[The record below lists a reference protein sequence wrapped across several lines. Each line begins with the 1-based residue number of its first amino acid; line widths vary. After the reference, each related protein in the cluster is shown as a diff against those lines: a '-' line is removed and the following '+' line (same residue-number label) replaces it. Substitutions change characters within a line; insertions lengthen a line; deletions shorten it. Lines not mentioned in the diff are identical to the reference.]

1 MDNEP
6 DGVAPKPAARVRL
19 VRQGSPIAVVALVA
33 AVLGGVV
40 SLVAAKATG
49 LTDENT
55 TTVYVPTVRSD
66 GLPGNEPV
74 STARP
79 LVGNGFDPSRI
90 YAARSRGVVT
100 VFAQYSEGDSR
111 ESQGS
116 GFIVTNSGY
125 ILTSAHVVTEVADSG
140 EAKQAN
146 SVYVAFRDDD
156 RIEAEIVGWDGYDD
170 VALLRADPKA
180 HSLQPV
186 PLGDSSLVR
195 AGDPVAAMGSPFGN
209 EDSIAVGVVSAIR
222 RSIASLTSI
231 YRVVDAIQ
239 IDAPIT
245 HGNSGGPLFDARGRV
260 IGINAQ
266 IRSDSGNAEGVGF
279 AIPINAAKRSMAQL
293 VATGRVVYAY
303 LGVTTETLTPTLAR
317 HLGYAATRGAIVS
330 AVRDGSPAERA
341 GLHGGDGRETFNGVR
356 VTRGGDVI
364 VAIDGS
370 RVRGADDVVREISER
385 LPGQVVALSI
395 VRDGDRKLVRVRL
408 GSRPTAPETNP

>member
-1 MDNEP
+1 
-6 DGVAPKPAARVRL
+6 VR
-19 VRQGSPIAVVALVA
+19 RGSPIAVVALIA

-40 SLVAAKATG
+40 SLVAAKAMG
-49 LTDENT
+49 LTDEST

-66 GLPGNEPV
+66 GLPGNETV

-79 LVGNGFDPSRI
+79 LVGNGFAPSRI
-90 YAARSRGVVT
+90 YAARSQGVVT
-100 VFAQYSEGDSR
+100 VFAQFSQGDSR

-116 GFIVTNSGY
+116 GFVVTNSGY
-125 ILTSAHVVTEVADSG
+125 ILTSAHVVTDVVADSG
-140 EAKQAN
+140 EATEAN
-146 SVYVAFRDDD
+146 SVYVAFKDHD

-170 VALLRADPKA
+170 VALLRVDPKA

-186 PLGDSSLVR
+186 PLGDSSRVR

-222 RSIASLTSI
+222 RSIDSLISV

-266 IRSDSGNAEGVGF
+266 IRSGSGNPEGVGF

-317 HLGYAATRGAIVS
+317 HLGYGAARGAIVS
-330 AVRDGSPAERA
+330 AVRDGSPAERG

-364 VAIDGS
+364 VAIDGNP
-370 RVRGADDVVREISER
+370 VRSADDVVREISER
-385 LPGQVVALSI
+385 LPGQTVAVSI
-395 VRDGDRKLVRVRL
+395 VRDDDRKSVRIRL

>member
-1 MDNEP
+1 MR
-6 DGVAPKPAARVRL
+6 G
-19 VRQGSPIAVVALVA
+19 GSSVAVVALVA

-40 SLVAAKATG
+40 SLVAAKAAG
-49 LTDENT
+49 LTDEQT
-55 TTVYVPTVRSD
+55 TTVYVPTVAGSD
-66 GLPGNEPV
+66 NVPGNEPV

-90 YAARSRGVVT
+90 YAARSQGVVT

-116 GFIVTNSGY
+116 GFVVTTSGY
-125 ILTSAHVVTEVADSG
+125 ILTSAHVVTDLAESG
-140 EAKQAN
+140 DANEAE
-146 SVYVAFRDDD
+146 SVYVAFRDGD

-170 VALLRADPKA
+170 VALLRVDPKA
-180 HSLQPV
+180 HALRPV
-186 PLGDSSLVR
+186 PLGDSSRVR

-222 RSIASLTSI
+222 RSIDSLISI

-293 VATGRVVYAY
+293 AATGRVVYAY
-303 LGVTTETLTPTLAR
+303 LGVTSETLTPTLAR
-317 HLGYAATRGAIVS
+317 HLGYETNRGAIVS
-330 AVRDGSPAERA
+330 AVRDESPAARA
-341 GLHGGDGRETFNGVR
+341 GLHGGDGRENFNGLR

-364 VAIDGS
+364 VAIDGKP
-370 RVRGADDVVREISER
+370 VRSADDVVREVSER
-385 LPGQVVALSI
+385 LPGETVALSI
-395 VRDGDRKLVRVRL
+395 VRGDDQKLVRVRL
-408 GSRPTAPETNP
+408 ESRPTASGSNP